1 MPQAIVRPLHLRHKD
16 AMNTHV
22 SPRRGKELLRADRVF
37 RSGGGLAW
45 LMAHAPSGVF
55 HRMLDRI
62 DRGLDYGTLE
72 GHLPD
77 GSVRILGARDEGP
90 TAVVHLH
97 SWAALAR
104 LALTGSVG
112 WYRAWEHGEWSS
124 PDPVPLFDLFMRNG
138 EALGSVGRAH
148 GPWRWVNGLV
158 HAFNRNSRRG
168 AKRNIHAH
176 YDLGNDFYRLWLDS
190 KMNYSSALFASPEM
204 TLDEAQNAKVDAIL
218 DRLDLRSGSRLLEIG
233 CGWGALAERAVERH
247 DVLYTGITLSPA
259 QAEVAAARIAAVDLV
274 GRSKVEL
281 CDYRDVHGPFDA
293 IASVEMVEAVGHAY
307 WPAYLDAIARLL
319 RPGGKAAIQ
328 YIMIKDTLFEA
339 YAAGSDFIQAY
350 IFPGGCLIS
359 ESRFRALAEA
369 RGLAWRD
376 VRRFGEDYAETLRR
390 WRERFDAVVAS
401 GQLPAGFDERFV
413 RLWRYYLQYCEGGF
427 RGGGIDVAQV
437 TLEKNV

>member
-112 WYRAWEHGEWSS
+112 WYRAWEQDEWSS

-168 AKRNIHAH
+168 PKRKIHA
-176 YDLGNDFYRLWLDS
+176 
-190 KMNYSSALFASPEM
+190 
-204 TLDEAQNAKVDAIL
+204 
-218 DRLDLRSGSRLLEIG
+218 
-233 CGWGALAERAVERH
+233 
-247 DVLYTGITLSPA
+247 
-259 QAEVAAARIAAVDLV
+259 
-274 GRSKVEL
+274 
-281 CDYRDVHGPFDA
+281 
-293 IASVEMVEAVGHAY
+293 
-307 WPAYLDAIARLL
+307 
-319 RPGGKAAIQ
+319 
-328 YIMIKDTLFEA
+328 
-339 YAAGSDFIQAY
+339 
-350 IFPGGCLIS
+350 
-359 ESRFRALAEA
+359 
-369 RGLAWRD
+369 
-376 VRRFGEDYAETLRR
+376 
-390 WRERFDAVVAS
+390 
-401 GQLPAGFDERFV
+401 
-413 RLWRYYLQYCEGGF
+413 
-427 RGGGIDVAQV
+427 
-437 TLEKNV
+437 